1 MILIKFIQHITTVVC
16 IELSDIIKEPALDV
30 DGHRFTIQ
38 FGNLVD
44 NLFALPNKQVTF
56 LYVRC
61 STESVRWC
69 PAFAFTFL
77 NVVHGFNTRS
87 LADNFNGRHQL
98 QKLSHS
104 CRMFVC
110 HTNFHFNHS
119 SSRHAVSAN
128 ASEVPA
134 KKRLGFTARKSQFGI
149 FKKNVY
155 LCQRMDKRLY
165 KKRYAIFQEVLM
177 MERYTRSISQK
188 ALSAKLGR
196 PQSYISKVE
205 GGSRSKKSRMENW
218 RVNYKGDLVPR
229 SKRLNQKDSQTRKID
244 IIELMEYCN
253 ALGLTLSV
261 FAKNLEDRLKAE
273 GLLTFDY

>member
-1 MILIKFIQHITTVVC
+1 
-16 IELSDIIKEPALDV
+16 
-30 DGHRFTIQ
+30 
-38 FGNLVD
+38 
-44 NLFALPNKQVTF
+44 
-56 LYVRC
+56 
-61 STESVRWC
+61 
-69 PAFAFTFL
+69 
-77 NVVHGFNTRS
+77 
-87 LADNFNGRHQL
+87 
-98 QKLSHS
+98 
-104 CRMFVC
+104 
-110 HTNFHFNHS
+110 
-119 SSRHAVSAN
+119 
-128 ASEVPA
+128 
-134 KKRLGFTARKSQFGI
+134 
-149 FKKNVY
+149 
-155 LCQRMDKRLY
+155 MDKRLY

-177 MERYTRSISQK
+177 MERYTKSISQK